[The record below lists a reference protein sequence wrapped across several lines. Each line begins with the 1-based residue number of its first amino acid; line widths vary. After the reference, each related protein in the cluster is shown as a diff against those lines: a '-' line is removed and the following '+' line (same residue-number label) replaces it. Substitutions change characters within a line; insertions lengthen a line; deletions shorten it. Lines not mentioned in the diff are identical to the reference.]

1 MSAYTPITIQDLKKN
16 LGDSLGARKNKYL
29 IEIPFPDTSGFGR
42 IVNILCMSTALP
54 ERNNSSTSIYMTG
67 RKYNLRGETEYP
79 GTYDISMTDTSD
91 MKLRKDFDAWLNS
104 VDNTNILSSEYVS
117 GEGQPLIK
125 TLSDFSINNIENNY
139 QTDIKI
145 WQLDTNGYP
154 QYGYLL
160 QNAFPTS
167 LGAVELADDA
177 ADSLLDF
184 SVTITYSEMIPLVW
198 TGERTTVAQM
208 NQTGQIANPSSLL
221 NSFAT
226 GSLPNSKNLLQNI
239 ENNFK
244 VSLPDYAYPA
254 KIGEE
259 LKDFAINTK
268 NSFLKLFSNHSSN
281 ITTFKISNIS
291 ESF

>member
-79 GTYDISMTDTSD
+79 GTYDISVTDTGD

-117 GEGQPLIK
+117 GEGQPYIK

-139 QTDIKI
+139 QTDIKV
-145 WQLDTNGYP
+145 WQLDTSGYP
-154 QYGYLL
+154 VYGYLL

-167 LGAVELADDA
+167 LGAVELSDDA

-184 SVTITYSEMIPLVW
+184 SVTLTYSEMIPLVW
-198 TGERTTVAQM
+198 TGDRTTVTQM

-221 NSFAT
+221 NSFMT
-226 GSLPNSKNLLQNI
+226 GSLPNSTNLLQNI

-254 KIGEE
+254 KIGQE
-259 LKDFAINTK
+259 LKDFATTAK
-268 NSFLKLFSNHSSN
+268 NSFLSLFS
-281 ITTFKISNIS
+281 
-291 ESF
+291 